1 MEVKK
6 IIYLFS
12 AIFILFSCSKSS
24 IQGQENKTVSAA
36 EKPAKN
42 NFEQIFYTSKSLYE
56 GKINVFEFKDHKVT
70 IEYLT
75 ETLLGIG
82 NDQHF
87 NIYKSAF
94 DLDLGEVDLLRF
106 DTSDSQIYMVELSED
121 DQSIFNIYLF
131 NAKKMFYLGD
141 LNFDLSSAKLNEA
154 RSKNDFTIE
163 INDNNVRIGIKNG
176 EKEVIKDF
184 VLNKP
189 LQPFKSYSGI
199 EDYLALNGI
208 KNTGNNTFSQEY
220 KSDLFQVGV
229 SEDLLSVK
237 VKGSEK
243 EYVNDNILEG
253 YASCPDTSLDQIVFK
268 DPFFTIEKYNCSNS
282 FYLKE
287 YITFKYTNEIVLH
300 KYSVECT
307 SRKNPDENIK
317 TDHFTT
323 KDFGK
328 VKFENVNKDFLNNLR
343 QK

>member
-6 IIYLFS
+6 ILYLFS
-12 AIFILFSCSKSS
+12 AIFILFSCGKST
-24 IQGQENKTVSAA
+24 IQGQDKTVSAA
-36 EKPAKN
+36 EKPTKN

-106 DTSDSQIYMVELSED
+106 DTSDSQIYMVELSD
-121 DQSIFNIYLF
+121 GNHLQFNMFLF
-131 NAKKMFYLGD
+131 KENEMFHLGD
-141 LNFDLSSAKLNEA
+141 LNFDLSNLKLNEEGF
-154 RSKNDFTIE
+154 KNDFTIK
-163 INDNNVRIGIKNG
+163 INNDIVEVGIANG
-176 EKEVIKDF
+176 KKEVKKDF
-184 VLNKP
+184 ILNKP
-189 LQPFKSYSGI
+189 LQPFKSYDGI
-199 EDYLALNGI
+199 QEYLKVNEP
-208 KNTGNNTFSQEY
+208 KNIGRSQFSQEY
-220 KSDLFQVGV
+220 KSDLFQLGV
-229 SEDLLSVK
+229 NEDMLSVK
-237 VKGSEK
+237 VKGSVK
-243 EYVNDNILEG
+243 EYVNDYILEG

-268 DPFFTIEKYNCSNS
+268 DQFFTIEKYNCIND

-300 KYSVECT
+300 KYSVEFT
-307 SRKNPDENIK
+307 SRKDPDENLK
-317 TDHFTT
+317 TSHFTT

-328 VKFENVNKDFLNNLR
+328 VKFENVDKGFLNNLR

>member
-1 MEVKK
+1 MEIKN

-12 AIFILFSCSKSS
+12 VIFLFFSCSKSTQ
-24 IQGQENKTVSAA
+24 QGQENQVVSTT
-36 EKPAKN
+36 EKATDKN
-42 NFEQIFYTSKSLYE
+42 FQQTFYTNKSLYE

-82 NDQHF
+82 NDQRF

-94 DLDLGEVDLLRF
+94 DLDLGEIDLLRF

-131 NAKKMFYLGD
+131 NEKKMFYLGD
-141 LNFDLSSAKLNEA
+141 LNFDWSSAKLNEA
-154 RSKNDFTIE
+154 RSKIDFTIE

-176 EKEVIKDF
+176 EKEVKKDF

-189 LQPFKSYSGI
+189 LQPFKSY
-199 EDYLALNGI
+199 NGI
-208 KNTGNNTFSQEY
+208 QEYLELSGTKNFGNNQFSQEY
-220 KSDLFQVGV
+220 KSDLFQLGV
-229 SEDLLSVK
+229 NEDMLSVK
-237 VKGSEK
+237 VKGSVK

-268 DPFFTIEKYNCSNS
+268 DQFFTIEKYNCSND

-300 KYSVECT
+300 KYSVEYT
-307 SRKNPDENIK
+307 SRKDPDENIK

-328 VKFENVNKDFLNNLR
+328 LKFENVDKGFLNNLR

>member
-1 MEVKK
+1 MEIKK
-6 IIYLFS
+6 ILYLFS
-12 AIFILFSCSKSS
+12 AIFILFSCGKST
-24 IQGQENKTVSAA
+24 IQGQEDKTVSAA

-42 NFEQIFYTSKSLYE
+42 NFQQIFYTSKSLSK
-56 GKINVFEFKDHKVT
+56 GKINIFEFKDHKVT

-75 ETLLGIG
+75 EILLGIG

-94 DLDLGEVDLLRF
+94 DLDLGEIDLLRF
-106 DTSDSQIYMVELSED
+106 DTFDSQIYMVELSED

-131 NAKKMFYLGD
+131 NEKKIFYLGD

-154 RSKNDFTIE
+154 RPKNDFTIE

-176 EKEVIKDF
+176 EKEVKKDF
-184 VLNKP
+184 VLHKP
-189 LQPFKSYSGI
+189 LQPFKSY
-199 EDYLALNGI
+199 NGI
-208 KNTGNNTFSQEY
+208 QEYLKVNEPKNIGRSQFSQEY
-220 KSDLFQVGV
+220 KSDIFQLGV
-229 SEDLLSVK
+229 NEDMLSVK
-237 VKGSEK
+237 VKGSVK
-243 EYVNDNILEG
+243 EYVNDYILEG

-268 DPFFTIEKYNCSNS
+268 DQFFTIEKYNCSND

-300 KYSVECT
+300 KYSVEYT
-307 SRKNPDENIK
+307 SRKDPDENIK

-328 VKFENVNKDFLNNLR
+328 VKFENVDKGFLNNLR

>member
-1 MEVKK
+1 MEIKN

-12 AIFILFSCSKSS
+12 VIFLFFSCSKSTQ
-24 IQGQENKTVSAA
+24 QGQENQVVSTT
-36 EKPAKN
+36 EKATDKN
-42 NFEQIFYTSKSLYE
+42 FQQTFYTNKSLYE
-56 GKINVFEFKDHKVT
+56 GKINIFEFKDHKVT

-87 NIYKSAF
+87 NIYKSDF

-131 NAKKMFYLGD
+131 NEKKMFYLGD

-154 RSKNDFTIE
+154 RSKIDFTIE

-176 EKEVIKDF
+176 KKEVKKDF
-184 VLNKP
+184 VLNEP
-189 LQPFKSYSGI
+189 LQPFKSY
-199 EDYLALNGI
+199 NGI
-208 KNTGNNTFSQEY
+208 QEYLELSGTKNFGNNQFSQEY
-220 KSDLFQVGV
+220 KSDLFQLGV
-229 SEDLLSVK
+229 NEDMLSVK
-237 VKGSEK
+237 VKGSVK

-268 DPFFTIEKYNCSNS
+268 DQFFTIEKYNCSND

-300 KYSVECT
+300 KYSVEYT
-307 SRKNPDENIK
+307 SRKDPDENIK

-328 VKFENVNKDFLNNLR
+328 VKFENVDKGFLNNLR

>member
-56 GKINVFEFKDHKVT
+56 GKINVFEFKDHKLT

-106 DTSDSQIYMVELSED
+106 DTSDSQIYMVELND
-121 DQSIFNIYLF
+121 DNHLQFNMFLF
-131 NAKKMFYLGD
+131 KEKKMFYLGD
-141 LNFDLSSAKLNEA
+141 LNFDLSNLKLNEEGF
-154 RSKNDFTIE
+154 KNDVTIKMN
-163 INDNNVRIGIKNG
+163 NDIVEVGIVNG
-176 EKEVIKDF
+176 EKEVKKNF
-184 VLNKP
+184 VLNQP
-189 LQPFKSYSGI
+189 LQPFKSYNGI
-199 EDYLALNGI
+199 QDYLELNGI
-208 KNTGNNTFSQEY
+208 KDIGNNKFSQEY
-220 KSDLFQVGV
+220 KSDLFHVGV
-229 SEDLLSVK
+229 TEDLLSVK
-237 VKGSEK
+237 VKGIAR

-253 YASCPDTSLDQIVFK
+253 YASCPDTNLDQIVFK
-268 DPFFTIEKYNCSNS
+268 DQFFTIEKYNCSNS

-287 YITFKYTNEIVLH
+287 YITFKYTNEIALH
-300 KYSVECT
+300 KYSVEYT
-307 SRKNPDENIK
+307 SRKDPDEIIT

-328 VKFENVNKDFLNNLR
+328 VKFENVDKEFLNKLR